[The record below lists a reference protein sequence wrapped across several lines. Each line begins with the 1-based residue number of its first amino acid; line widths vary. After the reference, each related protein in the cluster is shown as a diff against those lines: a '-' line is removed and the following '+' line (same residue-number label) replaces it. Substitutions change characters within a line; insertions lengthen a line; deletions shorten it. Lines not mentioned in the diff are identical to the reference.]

1 MDSYHLTVLKIEG
14 IKEVSNSYLY
24 VYLGQN
30 ILRVITLEHFD
41 INPIPILKGT
51 LRLVI
56 EDSQTSGQIAS
67 LSFES
72 GIFKRLG
79 YHWLPLFLSE
89 EKCLKE
95 VPEEVGLPR
104 ILIDI
109 QAHILSPVQELTED
123 SDTTEENK
131 DQLSSFDG
139 DQNWIRRS
147 SRGLEI
153 LEIDE
158 NMKTDEI
165 VEFDQI
171 LELKLQVTHLTQKQ
185 EDFGEAFKNLEG
197 QVVERDKEIAELKV
211 KLGEEQVRVEELQK
225 SCKSLELILNDFQN
239 KYHKVM
245 IQIGEKENELA
256 GLRMKGSKELKL
268 EMSRQENFD
277 VKPRCVFNTAD
288 LVEAQNRLS
297 KKLFDAE
304 IRINSFKLIALEEID
319 QKVRN
324 YLRLK
329 KLEKFASITNELTY
343 NISNK
348 RVIIFTKGDVLYCK
362 FDGSVKKFDYFVKNH
377 FLQDV
382 EKFKKSKCSVS
393 SHKFLPTFSTLDKS
407 VSSTSHTF
415 YSTSRPKSTEK
426 KSLKSE
432 ASCKRQAFSPV
443 SRVTRHN

>member
-24 VYLGQN
+24 VYLGPN
-30 ILRVITLEHFD
+30 ILRVITLEYFD

-79 YHWLPLFLSE
+79 YHWLPLFVSE

-104 ILIDI
+104 ILIDV

-158 NMKTDEI
+158 NMKSDEI

-171 LELKLQVTHLTQKQ
+171 LELKLQISYLTQKQ
-185 EDFGEAFKNLEG
+185 EDSAETCKDLERLL
-197 QVVERDKEIAELKV
+197 ELRDKTIGELEL
-211 KLGEEQVRVEELQK
+211 KLGEESLRAEELQK
-225 SCKSLELILNDFQN
+225 KCKSLQLALDEMES
-239 KYHKVM
+239 KYEKTLR
-245 IQIGEKENELA
+245 ICAEKENELA
-256 GLRMKGSKELKL
+256 GIRIKGEKEVRL
-268 EMSRQENFD
+268 EVSSQDKVE
-277 VKPRCVFNTAD
+277 VKPRFVYSTAD

-297 KKLFDAE
+297 KKLFEAE
-304 IRINSFKLIALEEID
+304 IRINSFKLNALEEID
-319 QKVRN
+319 QKVRK
-324 YLRLK
+324 YLKLK
-329 KLEKFASITNELTY
+329 KLEKFAAIANELTY

-348 RVIIFTKGDVLYCK
+348 RVIIFIKGDVLYCK
-362 FDGSVKKFDYFVKNH
+362 FDGSVKKFDYFIKNH

-426 KSLKSE
+426 KSLRPE
-432 ASCKRQAFSPV
+432 VSCKRQAFSPI